1 MGADFPSVSTHA
13 QVQVATLIALL
24 FIPLRQRCCTNG
36 GLEEIWL
43 MVQDYRMEAVPWWR
57 EGRWKEGDVAAK
69 HVCEQ
74 VRAPNH
80 LLPVFGSSRPLFI
93 ATEHS
98 LVASALR

>member
-1 MGADFPSVSTHA
+1 
-13 QVQVATLIALL
+13 
-24 FIPLRQRCCTNG
+24 
-36 GLEEIWL
+36 
-43 MVQDYRMEAVPWWR
+43 MVQDYRMEAVPRWR

-74 VRAPNH
+74 VRALNH

-98 LVASALR
+98 LVASALRSHLHIIKTLYKWLRYV